1 MKIQIFSDSLALPR
15 EIPQKVCYEETYPA
29 KLAANHVV
37 AQYSK
42 GGGTI
47 KDLYEQTFYYKM
59 FCPDVVIIQSGIVD
73 CAPRPYTLFE
83 EHFFQLDFFT
93 KACKAVL
100 KRLTKNWL
108 RNVRKV
114 AWTSPKKFRF
124 YCLKFKEMYPDIP
137 VFALGILPPS
147 REYELQ
153 LKGIEKRISQYNQI
167 LKDVFGCNFIDTSDI
182 PKEGIMSDHHHLTAM
197 GHQYVYEK
205 IIQCLSEIENN
216 LLSVQQ

>member
-1 MKIQIFSDSLALPR
+1 
-15 EIPQKVCYEETYPA
+15 
-29 KLAANHVV
+29 
-37 AQYSK
+37 
-42 GGGTI
+42 
-47 KDLYEQTFYYKM
+47 
-59 FCPDVVIIQSGIVD
+59 
-73 CAPRPYTLFE
+73 
-83 EHFFQLDFFT
+83 
-93 KACKAVL
+93 
-100 KRLTKNWL
+100 
-108 RNVRKV
+108 
-114 AWTSPKKFRF
+114 
-124 YCLKFKEMYPDIP
+124 MYPDIP

-216 LLSVQQ
+216 LLSIQQ

>member
-15 EIPQKVCYEETYPA
+15 EIPQKVFYEQTYPA
-29 KLAANHVV
+29 KLSEKHVV

-47 KDLYEQTFYYKM
+47 KDLLDQTFYYKM

-73 CAPRPYTLFE
+73 CAPRPFTLFE
-83 EHFFQLDFFT
+83 EHFFKLNFFT

-114 AWTSPKKFRF
+114 AWTSPKDFRL
-124 YCLKFKEMYPDIP
+124 YCNQFIETYPNTP
-137 VFALGILPPS
+137 VYAIGILPA
-147 REYELQ
+147 RKEYETLA
-153 LKGIEKRISQYNQI
+153 KGITKRIQQYNTI
-167 LKDVFGCNFIDTSDI
+167 LKETFGKNYIDTSDM
-182 PKEGIMSDHHHLTAM
+182 PDEGIMSDHHHLTVV
-197 GHQYVYEK
+197 GHQYIYDK
-205 IIQCLSEIENN
+205 ITQHLTEIEN
-216 LLSVQQ
+216 